1 MKIAFY
7 NPSRIIGGAEILF
20 YRLQS
25 ELKSRGIQSQ
35 IIDYSNGAFIKLGGS
50 SEDLVSISSV
60 LESCTVDCDAIFIP
74 PNFSYEALSNLKL
87 KRNTKIL
94 FWSIHPLNCIPILPF
109 RFYKELKPYSKIKKF
124 IDLVFLRSQI
134 NFAKSLFNM
143 ATERNALLF
152 MDNENYTT
160 ANQFLQGN
168 AKLAFLPIPVS
179 FEVKPGNF
187 EKKLKPKNKFEIFWI
202 GRLVDFKIGSLNR
215 LIQDLDTWS
224 SYSQTEIV
232 LHIVGGGKEERLVIE
247 PKKIAIVR
255 HGQITNQAL
264 QSLLIERADAAFA
277 MGTSVLEAAAHGIP
291 SFIVAPTYLKV
302 GDPESYTPLPQT
314 KNFDLGGFEKN
325 PQSKSFDQIQLRE
338 NIHSMEFRNSCKDY
352 VESNHSL
359 KKVVDTLI
367 SLEKSSTLFYSDIEH
382 QFKRDFLT
390 RRFYS
395 LITGK

>member
-25 ELKSRGIQSQ
+25 ELKSRGMHSQ

-87 KRNTKIL
+87 KSDTKIL

-109 RFYKELKPYSKIKKF
+109 RFYKELKPDSKIKRF
-124 IDLVFLRSQI
+124 IDLVFLRDQI
-134 NFAKSLFNM
+134 IFAKSLFSM
-143 ATERNALLF
+143 AAKKNALLF
-152 MDNENYTT
+152 MDKENYST

-168 AKLAFLPIPVS
+168 AKMAFLPIPVP
-179 FEVKPGNF
+179 FEVKPHNF
-187 EKKLKPKNKFEIFWI
+187 EKKVKPENSFEVFWI

-215 LIQDLDTWS
+215 LIQDLDAWS
-224 SYSQTEIV
+224 SSSQTKIV
-232 LHIVGGGKEERLVIE
+232 LHIVGGGKEEHLLIE
-247 PKKIAIVR
+247 PKKIAMVK

-264 QSLLIERADAAFA
+264 QNLLIERADAAFA

-291 SFIVAPTYLKV
+291 SFIIAPTYLRV

-314 KNFDLGGFEKN
+314 QNFDLGGFEKN
-325 PQSKSFDQIQLRE
+325 PQSKSFDKIQLRE
-338 NIHSMEFRNSCKDY
+338 SIHSIEFKNSCKDY

-359 KKVVDTLI
+359 KKVVDALI
-367 SLEKSSTLFYSDIEH
+367 SLEKNSTLFYSDIEH